1 MKNFLYYSLLLA
13 LALSCQGN
21 VKENQGQSANGDPLK
36 GFWNRVGT
44 IQSVNGQRI
53 DTIYYSDTKTENFH
67 YHQIKGYIDGSVIFI
82 INAGDSVNNPW
93 KGGAGGY
100 GKFTTNSKNSVSE
113 NFSGGTGF
121 FGSFVKYYKDSL
133 NIPYWNI
140 DLKTELTDK
149 SYQQFMGETT
159 EEYYS
164 KMPAAAP
171 KSELDGVWKRIYEII
186 YVNGVPVDTTSVS
199 SDALLDVKV
208 MHEGHFIYQVDL
220 TALND
225 SDKPQY
231 GGYGAY
237 GKFDYDGKGNLVEYS
252 QIRSG
257 MGYTPT
263 PKNEKI
269 DGDYKTVSFYNE
281 DLFLQIDKDTLSQ
294 GNNGRFRGLVYKRI
308 KN

>member
-1 MKNFLYYSLLLA
+1 MKNFLYSCLLLSIV
-13 LALSCQGN
+13 LSCQGN
-21 VKENQGQSANGDPLK
+21 GKNQSQSSDEDPLT

-53 DTIYYSDTKTENFH
+53 DTIYYSDTKTEDFH

-82 INAGDSVNNPW
+82 LNAGDSINNPW
-93 KGGAGGY
+93 RGGGGGY
-100 GKFTTNSKNSVSE
+100 GKFTSNSKNSVSE
-113 NFSGGTGF
+113 NFIGGTGV
-121 FGSFVKYYKDSL
+121 FGAWVNYSKVSL

-149 SYQQFMGETT
+149 SYQQFMGEKT

-164 KMPAAAP
+164 KIPAAAP
-171 KSELDGVWKRIYEII
+171 KSDLDGVWKRIYEII

-257 MGYTPT
+257 MGYSPT

-269 DGDYKTVSFYNE
+269 DGDFKTVSFYNE
-281 DLFLQIDKDTLSQ
+281 DLFLQIDKATLNQ

-308 KN
+308 NN